1 MRLAPN
7 LAPKLAT
14 SNIAWSPDE
23 RLEAYA
29 ILAEAGFTG
38 LEIAPGLF
46 FHAAEDP
53 FLPDAASA
61 ATACA
66 EMADAGLSL
75 VAMQS
80 LLFGVSGAALFGG
93 ADARATFEAGMRR
106 AIALADRFGIP
117 NLVFGSPLQRRVPEG
132 LAMADALG
140 QAAEVFRRQGDAA
153 AAAGTRIGIEA
164 NPAAYGT
171 NFCNTL
177 GEALAF
183 VALVDHPAVVPHL
196 DLGAMHMNGDFASVP
211 ARLPDLAPRLSH
223 VHVSEPGLAPAPA
236 DPAALAPVL
245 KGLAAAGYNRAV
257 SIEMKR
263 APEGLAA
270 VRRAVRALAEAAKQ
284 AEALDA

>member
-1 MRLAPN
+1 MIPAPMLAM
-7 LAPKLAT
+7 

-53 FLPDAASA
+53 FMPNAASA
-61 ATACA
+61 ATALVEA
-66 EMADAGLSL
+66 ADAGLSL
-75 VAMQS
+75 VSMQS
-80 LLFGVSGAALFGG
+80 LLFGVTGAALFEG
-93 ADARATFEAGMRR
+93 AEARAALETGMRR

-132 LAMADALG
+132 MAMDDALD
-140 QAAEVFRRQGDAA
+140 QAAEVFRKLGDAA
-153 AAAGTRIGIEA
+153 AAAGTRIAIEA

-177 GEALAF
+177 DEALAF
-183 VALVDHPAVVPHL
+183 VDLVAHPAIVPHL

-211 ARLPDLAPRLSH
+211 GRLPDLAPRLGH
-223 VHVSEPGLAPAPA
+223 VHVSEPDLAPAPA
-236 DPAALAPVL
+236 DPAALVPVL
-245 KGLAAAGYNRAV
+245 RALRDSGYARAV

-270 VRRAVRALAEAAKQ
+270 VRRAVGGLAEAVKLT
-284 AEALDA
+284 ETLDA

>member
-1 MRLAPN
+1 MILSM
-7 LAPKLAT
+7 

-29 ILAEAGFTG
+29 ILAAAGFTG

-46 FHAAEDP
+46 FHASEDP
-53 FLPDAASA
+53 FLPGEASA
-61 ATACA
+61 AEALA
-66 EMADAGLSL
+66 EIADAGLTLIS
-75 VAMQS
+75 MQS
-80 LLFGVSGAALFGG
+80 LLFGVTGAGLFEGPE
-93 ADARATFEAGMRR
+93 ARAAFEQGIHR
-106 AIALADRFGIP
+106 AIALAARFGIP

-132 LAMADALG
+132 LAMAEALD
-140 QAAEVFRRQGDAA
+140 QAAAVFRKLGDAA
-153 AAAGTRIGIEA
+153 AAASTRIAIEA

-177 GEALAF
+177 DEALAF
-183 VALVDHPAVVPHL
+183 VALVDHPAIVPHL

-211 ARLPDLAPRLSH
+211 ARLPTLAPRLSH
-223 VHVSEPGLAPAPA
+223 VHVSEPDLAPAPA

-245 KGLAAAGYNRAV
+245 AGLAAAGYPHAV

-270 VRRAVRALAEAAKQ
+270 VRRAVIGLTQ
-284 AEALDA
+284 AYDAMEALHA